1 MITGKKRWLRYV
13 IIYITTQTLLL
24 TGCESL
30 PKKWHDSVNDSIIT
44 TLEEARLKRI
54 PDEVRQAMLPVIA
67 ADIPSHQ
74 PELIKPRFDL
84 TANKTPAREVFMSL
98 VKGTPYSMVVHPDVD
113 GEISLHL
120 KDVSIDEALD
130 SLQQVYGYAYR
141 HDDNRY
147 YVLGSGIQT
156 RIFSINYLDLNR
168 KGHSNTR
175 VSSAE
180 LNGAGSSS
188 DSGSDSGSASST
200 VSHGIQIKTDS
211 ENDFWKELQLSLQTI
226 IGDKEERRV
235 VTHPQSGLVI
245 VRAMPNEL
253 SMVDDFLGTT
263 QMVVNRQVILEAK
276 IIEVELNNSYQTG
289 INWSGL
295 GTSGNSSILASQIG
309 GGSVVN
315 SGVSEIAGFGGN
327 LQPDG
332 SYSPIGSANTSA
344 FGGVFSLALK
354 ARKFSA
360 FLEFLQGQ
368 GDVQVLSSPRV
379 STVNNQRAVIK
390 VGGDEFFV
398 TGITSAS
405 TTSGSTTTQTPT
417 VELTPFFSGIAL
429 DVTPQIDKLNNI
441 ILHIH
446 PTVSSVTQRD
456 KTFVVSGEAFSL
468 PLAISNIQES
478 DNVVRAESGQVI
490 VIGGLMKEAS
500 SAENV
505 SIPLLGDLP
514 LVGQLFKHQKLTRVK
529 KELVILLK
537 PTVVESDDVWGE
549 SIQASQRRTA
559 EIMNSRA
566 SKSHFKGSEQ

>member
-1 MITGKKRWLRYV
+1 MTMGKMTCFRYAV
-13 IIYITTQTLLL
+13 FYVATQTLLL

-30 PKKWHDSVNDSIIT
+30 PKKWHSSVSNSINT
-44 TLEEARLKRI
+44 TLAEAQLMRV
-54 PDEVRQAMLPVIA
+54 PDEVRQAMLPDMT
-67 ADIPSHQ
+67 ADIPSRQ
-74 PELIKPRFDL
+74 PGLIKPRFDL
-84 TANKTPAREVFMSL
+84 TANNTPAREVFMSL
-98 VKGTPYSMVVHPDVD
+98 VKGTPYSMVVHPDIA
-113 GEISLHL
+113 GKISLHL
-120 KDVSIDEALD
+120 KNVTINEALD
-130 SLQQVYGYAYR
+130 TLQQVYGYAYR
-141 HDDNRY
+141 HDGNRY
-147 YVLGSGIQT
+147 SVLGQGIQT
-156 RIFSINYLDLNR
+156 RIFSINYLNLNR

-180 LNGAGSSS
+180 LNSTGSSS
-188 DSGSDSGSASST
+188 DNDSASPTST
-200 VSHGIQIKTDS
+200 ISHGIQIKTDS

-226 IGDKEERRV
+226 IGDKDDRRV
-235 VTHPQSGLVI
+235 ITHPQSGLVI
-245 VRAMPNEL
+245 VRAMPDEL
-253 SMVDDFLGTT
+253 SIVDDFLGTT
-263 QMVVNRQVILEAK
+263 QAAVNRQVILEAK
-276 IIEVELNNSYQTG
+276 IIEVELNDSYQTG

-295 GTSGNSSILASQIG
+295 GTSSSTSILASQIG
-309 GGSVVN
+309 GGTALN

-344 FGGVFSLALK
+344 FGGVFSLAIK

-398 TGITSAS
+398 TGITSSS
-405 TTSGSTTTQTPT
+405 TTSGSSTTETPT

-429 DVTPQIDKLNNI
+429 DVTPQIDEQNNI
-441 ILHIH
+441 TLHIH
-446 PTVSSVTQRD
+446 PTVSSVTQKD
-456 KTFVVSGEAFSL
+456 KTFVISGEAFSL

-478 DNVVRAESGQVI
+478 DNVVRAETGQVI

-500 SAENV
+500 SDEST

-514 LVGQLFKHQKLTRVK
+514 LVGPLFKHKKLTRIK

-537 PTVVESDDVWGE
+537 PTVVESNDLWGE
-549 SIQASQRRTA
+549 SIQASQQRTA
-559 EIMNSRA
+559 ELLESRTP
-566 SKSHFKGSEQ
+566 KPYVKGTEQ

>member
-1 MITGKKRWLRYV
+1 MTMGKMTCFRYAV
-13 IIYITTQTLLL
+13 FYVATQTLLL

-30 PKKWHDSVNDSIIT
+30 PKKWHSSVSDSINT
-44 TLEEARLKRI
+44 TLAEAQLMRV
-54 PDEVRQAMLPVIA
+54 PDEVRQAMLPDMT
-67 ADIPSHQ
+67 ADIPSRQ
-74 PELIKPRFDL
+74 PKLIKPRFDL

-98 VKGTPYSMVVHPDVD
+98 VKDTPYSMVVHPDID
-113 GEISLHL
+113 GKISLHL
-120 KDVSIDEALD
+120 KNVTINEALD
-130 SLQQVYGYAYR
+130 TLQQVYGYAYR
-141 HDDNRY
+141 HDGNRY
-147 YVLGSGIQT
+147 SVLGQGIQT
-156 RIFSINYLDLNR
+156 RIFSINYLNLNR

-180 LNGAGSSS
+180 LNSTGSSS
-188 DSGSDSGSASST
+188 DNDSANST
-200 VSHGIQIKTDS
+200 STISHGIQIKTDS

-226 IGDKEERRV
+226 IGDKDDRRV
-235 VTHPQSGLVI
+235 ITHPQSGLVI
-245 VRAMPNEL
+245 
-253 SMVDDFLGTT
+253 
-263 QMVVNRQVILEAK
+263 
-276 IIEVELNNSYQTG
+276 YQTG

-295 GTSGNSSILASQIG
+295 GTSSSTSILASQIG
-309 GGSVVN
+309 GGTALN

-344 FGGVFSLALK
+344 FGGVFSLAIK

-398 TGITSAS
+398 TGITSSS
-405 TTSGSTTTQTPT
+405 TTSGSSTTETPT

-429 DVTPQIDKLNNI
+429 DVTPQIDEQNNI
-441 ILHIH
+441 TLHIH
-446 PTVSSVTQRD
+446 PTVSSVTQKD
-456 KTFVVSGEAFSL
+456 KTFVISGEAFSL

-478 DNVVRAESGQVI
+478 DNVVRAETGQVI

-500 SAENV
+500 SDEST

-514 LVGQLFKHQKLTRVK
+514 LVGSLFKHKKLTRIK

-537 PTVVESDDVWGE
+537 PTVVESNDLWGE
-549 SIQASQRRTA
+549 SIQASQQRTA
-559 EIMNSRA
+559 ELLESRTP
-566 SKSHFKGSEQ
+566 KPYVKGTEQ